1 MRRRGTR
8 WSERQRELEWTSTL
22 RWAELPA
29 DLRHQ
34 LAAELKGLLVRAV
47 TRRAGSVVRSAH
59 DE

>member
-8 WSERQRELEWTSTL
+8 RSERQRELEWTDTL

-29 DLRHQ
+29 DLRDQ
-34 LAAELKGLLVRAV
+34 LAAELRVLLERAA
-47 TRRAGSVVRSAH
+47 TRQAGRVAWSGR